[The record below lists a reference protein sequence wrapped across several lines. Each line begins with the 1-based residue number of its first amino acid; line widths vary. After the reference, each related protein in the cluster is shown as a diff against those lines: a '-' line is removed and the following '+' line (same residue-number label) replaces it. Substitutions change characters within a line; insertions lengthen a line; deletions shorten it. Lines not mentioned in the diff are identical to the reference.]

1 MRLLGIAALLA
12 AAAWVGR
19 AQEPEANVNE
29 KYTVESVEL
38 SGADQSK
45 LEKPVREELRGLVG
59 QNFSQQKLEELKK
72 LIHKAFPDRPISI
85 QVSRGSIPDRVKVT
99 FAVGG
104 RTKRFDLTA
113 PRGVYQAQQGWS
125 GELDGTAKA
134 HSTVLSVGAVSDGD
148 SLIERFTGMMVR
160 VEDQKAGTDRV
171 RLAFEIDG
179 YHEMWNGATAGASAD
194 LYRARQN
201 FEPLATVAL
210 WRPLSLSVG
219 ASFQRLQVQDP
230 AARTEAA
237 NAVITTLRYDR
248 QLEESGPNKHRLEA
262 GYGLRAAT
270 RTLASDF
277 AYTRHTGDFRY
288 TVWRG
293 NHKLSERFQAGAIT
307 GIAPLFERFVL
318 GNSETL
324 RGWNKYDIA
333 PLGGNRVL
341 YDSIEY
347 RYRAFK
353 VFYDAGA
360 VWTSG
365 REATVRH
372 SVGAGVHYGELA
384 LLVAFPL
391 RNGRVEP
398 VFIAGLN
405 L

>member
-12 AAAWVGR
+12 AAAWMGR

-29 KYTVESVEL
+29 KYTVESVEV

-45 LEKPVREELRGLVG
+45 MEKPVREELRRLVG
-59 QNFSQQKLEELKK
+59 QNFSQQKLEELKR
-72 LIHKAFPDRPISI
+72 LIHKAFPDRPVSI
-85 QVSRGSIPDRVKVT
+85 QVSRGSTPDRVKVT

-104 RTKRFDLTA
+104 HSKRFDLTA
-113 PRGVYQAQQGWS
+113 PRGVYLARQGWS
-125 GELDGTAKA
+125 GELDGTAQA
-134 HSTVLSVGAVSDGD
+134 HSTVLSLGAVSDGD
-148 SLIERFTGMMVR
+148 SLIERFTGMKLR
-160 VEDQKAGTDRV
+160 VEDQKVGADRV
-171 RLAFEIDG
+171 KLAFEFDS
-179 YHEMWNGATAGASAD
+179 YHEMWNGATVAAPAD

-201 FEPLATVAL
+201 FEPLATVRL
-210 WRPLSLSVG
+210 LGPLSFSVG
-219 ASFQRLQVQDP
+219 ASFQRLQVQNP

-237 NAVITTLRYDR
+237 NAVMSTLRYDR
-248 QLEESGPNKHRLEA
+248 LLEESGPNKHRLEA

-270 RTLASDF
+270 KTLGSDF
-277 AYTRHTGDFRY
+277 GYTRHTGDVGY
-288 TVWRG
+288 TLWRG
-293 NHKLSERFQAGAIT
+293 NHKLSERLRAGAIA
-307 GIAPLFERFVL
+307 GNAPLFERFAP

-333 PLGGNRVL
+333 PLGGNRMVCN
-341 YDSIEY
+341 SVEY

-360 VWTSG
+360 VWNG
-365 REATVRH
+365 GQQATVRH
-372 SVGAGVHYGELA
+372 SVGGGVHFGELA

-398 VFIAGLN
+398 MFIAGLN